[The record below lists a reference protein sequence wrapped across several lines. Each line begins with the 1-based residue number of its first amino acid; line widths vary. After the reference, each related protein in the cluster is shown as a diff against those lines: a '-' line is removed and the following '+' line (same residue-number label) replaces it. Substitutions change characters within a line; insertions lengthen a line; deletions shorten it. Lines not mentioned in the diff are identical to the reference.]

1 MLSAQLTDTRR
12 HVRLTKRRLNQSM
25 NIGILGTGMVGNA
38 LGTKLVQGKN
48 SVTMGSR
55 TADNEAAQKWAAP
68 LGDRAR
74 TATFGDAAVFGEIVF
89 NCTGGAH
96 SMEALG
102 TVDAESLRGK
112 ILIDV
117 SNPLQQAEDGS
128 MIMSFCNT
136 DSLGERIQK
145 AFPNTRVVKALNTVN
160 CEVMVN
166 PSLVPGDHNLFICG
180 NDAAAKG
187 EVVSLLASWFSWKP
201 ENIVDLGDITG
212 ARGMEML
219 MPLWLRLFQGVIG
232 HPHFNYQI
240 VRGL

>member
-1 MLSAQLTDTRR
+1 
-12 HVRLTKRRLNQSM
+12 M
-25 NIGILGTGMVGNA
+25 NIGILGTGMVGNT
-38 LGTKLVQGKN
+38 LGTKLVQGGHL
-48 SVTMGSR
+48 VTMGSR
-55 TADNEAAQKWAAP
+55 TANNETAQKWSTP

-74 TATFGDAAVFGEIVF
+74 TATFGDAAVSAEIVI
-89 NCTGGAH
+89 NCTGGVH

-102 TVDAESLRGK
+102 TVNAESLRGK

-145 AFPNTRVVKALNTVN
+145 AFPYTRVVKALNTVN
-160 CEVMVN
+160 CEVMAN

-180 NDAAAKG
+180 NDATAKE
-187 EVVSLLASWFSWKP
+187 EVISLLVSWFGWKP
-201 ENIVDLGDITG
+201 ENIIDLGDITG

-219 MPLWLRLFQGVIG
+219 MPFWLRLFRDVIG

-240 VRGL
+240 VRGQ

>member
-1 MLSAQLTDTRR
+1 M
-12 HVRLTKRRLNQSM
+12 M

-38 LGTKLVQGKN
+38 LGTKLVQGGHL
-48 SVTMGSR
+48 VTMGSR
-55 TADNEAAQKWAAP
+55 TAHNETAQKWAAP

-74 TATFGDAAVFGEIVF
+74 TATFASAATFGEVVI

-180 NDAAAKG
+180 NDDAAKKA
-187 EVVSLLASWFSWKP
+187 VINLLANWFSWKP
-201 ENIVDLGDITG
+201 ENIIDLGDITG

-219 MPLWLRLFQGVIG
+219 MPFWLRLFQGVIG

-240 VRGL
+240 VRGF